1 MLLPSDVARL
11 VLGYL
16 QQEKLASTCSAFIA
30 ESPDLKEY
38 AEHYTDEGFVPGCL
52 LSLFGKNLTTILNEY
67 VSMKAKET
75 TSEVPAMVSSLWKKL
90 EYTISQIRIMQNSA
104 SFSAHQRARTR
115 FGLADMRRQRMLESL
130 TTSSLSQQ
138 LGPNASNPSVAKQL
152 TVRCAL
158 QAKPNPL
165 FAGSSGTLENK
176 LSSNHGGKSSS
187 TAVLGQKDGKHTHL
201 MSPGRRK
208 SEAQRRRSHL
218 TDKNVESS
226 SFVLLD
232 EQNDHLQELID
243 GNFPKMVIENAR
255 EKFLSSKSLQEK
267 LAENINKFL
276 GSDTN
281 IAQASRPTDSSAIDT
296 DNAIDEILG
305 LEGGE
310 IHMSDEA
317 IQDILQQTESD
328 PAFQALFDLFDYGK
342 NKDDKKTT
350 EEPCTHPEDIVYD
363 STLAEDCPDSV
374 KTSLPLQSVSGKDLT
389 DATRNSSTPN
399 EVAVNN
405 ISVDNT
411 PAGTSEN
418 SLDKDGNTCRKHVS
432 SDKICNSMTKRPDN
446 SVEKKENSKPTTVG
460 LSMEKEKEKL
470 DTDLLNVE
478 SNKQVSNIQT
488 AVTPEHDMPESEHLQ
503 SPMDEGK
510 SPVEVTPSTPILSMV
525 ETQSEIVMETEKESS
540 VSEDFPPNEQR
551 LPGLELSKSD
561 VPEHSLVTS
570 NVEMEDIS
578 SSKGRRQDLECEPDI
593 LNIAPLSEEPYP
605 KPFVSVKQFRNN
617 DHEGSTVPCQ
627 SSDCSKEHTTLTKNA
642 SVSPHSIHP
651 IPRDPVDAH
660 NISARLS
667 PSLKEASCQPS
678 SEEKQHQVEPEPIDA
693 LKSPVKNVDTQAAFS
708 KAIVSTL
715 TVPKEA
721 VPSAAT
727 NVDREN
733 LLQAISSIEKEHL
746 ITSSPSTTVATA
758 SFRDIVPGSES
769 VFTVIDSST
778 VQTSAGNVP
787 SSSRHSSE
795 VDPSSIMSLNIII
808 SDETSHSGDTELSN
822 AVSSIS
828 GDNVPTIILSSPGK
842 IQVQNAGTPKS
853 ASAEESVP
861 SSEKVA
867 DVVFVDQCLPL
878 HTLGDQASSTLSFK
892 AEDGT
897 VFTLAPSLSQDGG
910 FLQLIPASTSFG
922 HSNNVYITTC
932 MPNNGT
938 FRGTA
943 SQSKITPISAKNQ
956 SQVQTPPRPR
966 NMFPVGQTL
975 SPKVSQGSTII
986 FASPV
991 QPGMLQMGMIP
1002 LSVVGQNRNAYT
1014 AYPGQL
1020 LRMPAASPL
1029 GNRGMAKQP
1038 ILPKNPKPIGSKST
1052 IHTGRMAKR
1061 KEDPLNHPPLFQPQ
1075 RSESS
1080 DTVLPSDE
1088 QTKPEDISLAP
1099 PSAQNSNTKVTGS
1112 HRRVLCFEEGTS
1124 ALEKASDQVLK
1135 PPTTPQNKERSDS
1148 LLHSLQAAV
1157 GASQYIKIMQST
1169 DSNKADSNA
1178 PVVESNGSQSGVTGS
1193 RVANSSVKDVD
1204 TGQKVAQSGLPLDI
1218 HDKTSANKEN
1228 KLKGSKEQ
1236 QQKQEAPKLT
1246 ASQEHS
1252 TFYDKTVPL
1261 VKEMSRKGILPNIL
1275 RKSPLDPR
1283 KEVGKSHLISPL
1295 SKQAGEM
1302 LHDIQMRSPAPRQ
1315 ADSGDLPLPRTPS
1328 SGVGILDSVRTPTCK
1343 NSSEEM
1349 GTPRALFLPAT
1360 PELQGCSPASEAGS
1374 ENSVSMAA
1382 HTLMILSRASIA
1394 NTGSATPLKDNTQ
1407 QMKSRSTTKKRKLE
1421 ETEECERQTRLSK
1434 KDTQSPPTPLKKKKI
1449 KKQKKKKLLDSFPA
1463 GMDVDKFLLSLHYDE

>member
-1 MLLPSDVARL
+1 MLLPSDIARL

-75 TSEVPAMVSSLWKKL
+75 TSEVPAMVSSLWKRL
-90 EYTISQIRIMQNSA
+90 EYTLSQIRSMQNSA
-104 SFSAHQRARTR
+104 AYSAHQRARTR
-115 FGLADMRRQRMLESL
+115 CGIADMRRQRMLESL
-130 TTSSLSQQ
+130 TASSSSQQ
-138 LGPNASNPSVAKQL
+138 LGPSASNPSVAKPL
-152 TVRCAL
+152 IVRCAL
-158 QAKPNPL
+158 QAKSNPL

-176 LSSNHGGKSSS
+176 MASDHGGKSTS
-187 TAVLGQKDGKHTHL
+187 TAVVCQKDGRHAHL

-208 SEAQRRRSHL
+208 SESQRKRPHL
-218 TDKNVESS
+218 TDKNIESS

-232 EQNDHLQELID
+232 EQNDPLQELID

-255 EKFLSSKSLQEK
+255 EKFLSNKSLQEK

-276 GSDTN
+276 GSD
-281 IAQASRPTDSSAIDT
+281 IAQASRPADSSAVDT

-342 NKDDKKTT
+342 HKDDRKTT
-350 EEPCTHPEDIVYD
+350 EVACTHPEDIVND
-363 STLAEDCPDSV
+363 STLEEDCPDSV
-374 KTSLPLQSVSGKDLT
+374 KTSLPLDSVSGKDVT
-389 DATRNSSTPN
+389 NATRNSSTEN
-399 EVAVNN
+399 EVSVNN
-405 ISVDNT
+405 ITEKNT
-411 PAGTSEN
+411 RPDAFEN
-418 SLDKDGNTCRKHVS
+418 SLDKDGHNHGKHVS
-432 SDKICNSMTKRPDN
+432 SEKVCNAVTKHPDN
-446 SVEKKENSKPTTVG
+446 SVEKEEISKPTLVV
-460 LSMEKEKEKL
+460 LNMEHEKEKL
-470 DTDLLNVE
+470 DQGLLDVE
-478 SNKQVSNIQT
+478 NNKQVCTIQT
-488 AVTPEHDMPESEHLQ
+488 VATPEHDRPDSDHLQ

-510 SPVEVTPSTPILSMV
+510 SPGRKPPATPISPMV
-525 ETQSEIVMETEKESS
+525 ETHSAIVIETEKESS
-540 VSEDFPPNEQR
+540 VSEHFTPNEQS
-551 LPGLELSKSD
+551 LPGFGLTKPG
-561 VPEHSLVTS
+561 VPEHSQVTS

-578 SSKGRRQDLECEPDI
+578 SSKGRRRDLECEPDI
-593 LNIAPLSEEPYP
+593 LNIAPLSEETNA
-605 KPFVSVKQFRNN
+605 KPFVAVPVKQSRKN
-617 DHEGSTVPCQ
+617 DKGSTVPCQ
-627 SSDCSKEHTTLTKNA
+627 TSDCGKEHAALTEIA
-642 SVSPHSIHP
+642 PVSPHSVRP
-651 IPRDPVDAH
+651 IPGDRVDGH
-660 NISARLS
+660 NIPVCLS
-667 PSLKEASCQPS
+667 PSQKEISCQPN
-678 SEEKQHQVEPEPIDA
+678 SEEEQHQDEPEPRDA
-693 LKSPVKNVDTQAAFS
+693 LKSPVKNVDTPAAFS
-708 KAIVSTL
+708 EAIVSTL
-715 TVPKEA
+715 TVPKEP

-727 NVDREN
+727 NINTDN
-733 LLQAISSIEKEHL
+733 LLQAIATIERENI
-746 ITSSPSTTVATA
+746 ITSSPSNTVATA

-769 VFTVIDSST
+769 IFTIIDSST
-778 VQTSAGNVP
+778 VHTSAGNVP
-787 SSSRHSSE
+787 SSSSRSSD

-828 GDNVPTIILSSPGK
+828 GEDVPTIILSSPGK
-842 IQVQNAGTPKS
+842 IRVQNVDKPQS
-853 ASAEESVP
+853 ASAEESVT
-861 SSEKVA
+861 SSERVA

-892 AEDGT
+892 VEDGT

-922 HSNNVYITTC
+922 QSNNVYITTC
-932 MPNNGT
+932 MTDNGT
-938 FRGTA
+938 FRSTA
-943 SQSKITPISAKNQ
+943 SQSKITPISAKTQ

-966 NMFPVGQTL
+966 NMFSVGQTL

-991 QPGMLQMGMIP
+991 QPAMLQMGMIP
-1002 LSVVGQNRNAYT
+1002 LSVVGQNRNAYS

-1029 GNRGMAKQP
+1029 GSRGMAKQP
-1038 ILPKNPKPIGSKST
+1038 ILPKNQKPIGSKST
-1052 IHTGRMAKR
+1052 IHTGRISKR
-1061 KEDPLNHPPLFQPQ
+1061 KEDTLNHPPLFQPP
-1075 RSESS
+1075 RSETS
-1080 DTVLPSDE
+1080 DTVLPSEE
-1088 QTKPEDISLAP
+1088 QTKPEDNALLAP
-1099 PSAQNSNTKVTGS
+1099 PSAPNANTKVGGS
-1112 HRRVLCFEEGTS
+1112 HRRVLCFEDGTS
-1124 ALEKASDQVLK
+1124 ALEKASGQVPK
-1135 PPTTPQNKERSDS
+1135 PPTTPQNKERLDS

-1169 DSNKADSNA
+1169 DSNKVESNP
-1178 PVVESNGSQSGVTGS
+1178 PVVESSGMQSGVTGS
-1193 RVANSSVKDVD
+1193 RVASSSVKDAD
-1204 TGQKVAQSGLPLDI
+1204 TGQRVAQSGASLDF
-1218 HDKTSANKEN
+1218 HGNTSANKEN
-1228 KLKGSKEQ
+1228 KLRGSKEQ
-1236 QQKQEAPKLT
+1236 QQKHDSPKFT
-1246 ASQEHS
+1246 ASQEHN

-1275 RKSPLDPR
+1275 RKSPHDPR

-1302 LHDIQMRSPAPRQ
+1302 LQDIQMRSPAPMQ
-1315 ADSGDLPLPRTPS
+1315 VDSGDLPLPRTPG
-1328 SGVGILDSVRTPTCK
+1328 SGMGILDCVRTPTCK
-1343 NSSEEM
+1343 NSSEEV

-1394 NTGSATPLKDNTQ
+1394 NTGSTTPLKDNTQ
-1407 QMKSRSTTKKRKLE
+1407 QIKSRSTTKKRKLE
-1421 ETEECERQTRLSK
+1421 ETEECDRQTRLSK
-1434 KDTQSPPTPLKKKKI
+1434 KETQSPPTPLKKKKI

>member
-1 MLLPSDVARL
+1 
-11 VLGYL
+11 
-16 QQEKLASTCSAFIA
+16 
-30 ESPDLKEY
+30 
-38 AEHYTDEGFVPGCL
+38 
-52 LSLFGKNLTTILNEY
+52 
-67 VSMKAKET
+67 MK
-75 TSEVPAMVSSLWKKL
+75 
-90 EYTISQIRIMQNSA
+90 
-104 SFSAHQRARTR
+104 
-115 FGLADMRRQRMLESL
+115 
-130 TTSSLSQQ
+130 TSS
-138 LGPNASNPSVAKQL
+138 
-152 TVRCAL
+152 
-158 QAKPNPL
+158 
-165 FAGSSGTLENK
+165 
-176 LSSNHGGKSSS
+176 
-187 TAVLGQKDGKHTHL
+187 
-201 MSPGRRK
+201 
-208 SEAQRRRSHL
+208 
-218 TDKNVESS
+218 
-226 SFVLLD
+226 
-232 EQNDHLQELID
+232 
-243 GNFPKMVIENAR
+243 
-255 EKFLSSKSLQEK
+255 
-267 LAENINKFL
+267 
-276 GSDTN
+276 
-281 IAQASRPTDSSAIDT
+281 
-296 DNAIDEILG
+296 
-305 LEGGE
+305 
-310 IHMSDEA
+310 
-317 IQDILQQTESD
+317 
-328 PAFQALFDLFDYGK
+328 
-342 NKDDKKTT
+342 
-350 EEPCTHPEDIVYD
+350 
-363 STLAEDCPDSV
+363 
-374 KTSLPLQSVSGKDLT
+374 PLQSVSGKDVT
-389 DATRNSSTPN
+389 NATRNSSAPN

-405 ISVDNT
+405 ISGDNT
-411 PAGTSEN
+411 PPDTFEN
-418 SLDKDGNTCRKHVS
+418 SLDKDGYSHGKHVS
-432 SDKICNSMTKRPDN
+432 SEKICNSMTKHPAN
-446 SVEKKENSKPTTVG
+446 SVEKKENNKPTTVG

-478 SNKQVSNIQT
+478 NNTQVSKIQIV
-488 AVTPEHDMPESEHLQ
+488 VTPEHDMPESDYLQ
-503 SPMDEGK
+503 SRMDEGK
-510 SPVEVTPSTPILSMV
+510 SPVEVTPSTPISSVV

-540 VSEDFPPNEQR
+540 VSEDFLPNEQR
-551 LPGLELSKSD
+551 LPGLGRSKSD

-570 NVEMEDIS
+570 TVEMEDIS

-593 LNIAPLSEEPYP
+593 LNIAPLSEEAYP
-605 KPFVSVKQFRNN
+605 KPFVSVPVKQFRNN
-617 DHEGSTVPCQ
+617 DHEGSNVPCQ
-627 SSDCSKEHTTLTKNA
+627 SSDCSKEHTTLTENA

-651 IPRDPVDAH
+651 VPRDPVDAH
-660 NISARLS
+660 NISAGLS
-667 PSLKEASCQPS
+667 PSLKETSGQPS
-678 SEEKQHQVEPEPIDA
+678 SEEEQHQVEPESLDA

-708 KAIVSTL
+708 KTIVSAL
-715 TVPKEA
+715 TVPKEP

-727 NVDREN
+727 NVNTEN
-733 LLQAISSIEKEHL
+733 LLQAISSIEKENL
-746 ITSSPSTTVATA
+746 ITSSPSNTVATA

-769 VFTVIDSST
+769 VFTVINSST

-787 SSSRHSSE
+787 CSSRHSSE

-808 SDETSHSGDTELSN
+808 SDETSNSGDTELSN

-853 ASAEESVP
+853 ASAEESVT

-892 AEDGT
+892 VEDGT
-897 VFTLAPSLSQDGG
+897 LFTLAPSLSQDGG

-922 HSNNVYITTC
+922 QSNNVYITTC
-932 MPNNGT
+932 MTDNGT

-943 SQSKITPISAKNQ
+943 PQTKITPISAKNQ
-956 SQVQTPPRPR
+956 SQAQTPPRPR
-966 NMFPVGQTL
+966 SMFSVGQTL

-991 QPGMLQMGMIP
+991 QPAMLQMGMIP
-1002 LSVVGQNRNAYT
+1002 MSVVGQNRNAYT

-1029 GNRGMAKQP
+1029 GNRGTAKQP
-1038 ILPKNPKPIGSKST
+1038 ILPKNQKPIGSKSI

-1061 KEDPLNHPPLFQPQ
+1061 KEDTLNHPPLFQPQ
-1075 RSESS
+1075 RSETS

-1088 QTKPEDISLAP
+1088 QTKPEDNSLIAP
-1099 PSAQNSNTKVTGS
+1099 PSAQTSNTKVAES

-1124 ALEKASDQVLK
+1124 ALEKASGQVLK

-1157 GASQYIKIMQST
+1157 GASQYIKIRQST

-1178 PVVESNGSQSGVTGS
+1178 PVVESSGSQSGVTGS
-1193 RVANSSVKDVD
+1193 RVASSSCVKDAD
-1204 TGQKVAQSGLPLDI
+1204 TGQRVPQSGTPLDF
-1218 HDKTSANKEN
+1218 HDNTSANKEN

-1252 TFYDKTVPL
+1252 TFYNKTVPL

-1302 LHDIQMRSPAPRQ
+1302 LHDIQMRSPPPKQ
-1315 ADSGDLPLPRTPS
+1315 ADSGELPLPRTPA
-1328 SGVGILDSVRTPTCK
+1328 SGMGILDSVRTPTCK

-1421 ETEECERQTRLSK
+1421 ETEECERQTRLIK
-1434 KDTQSPPTPLKKKKI
+1434 KDMQSPPTPLKKKKI